1 MRYYGCK
8 DKLLK
13 FIEATTKKAS
23 LYNGAKFV
31 DLFTGTTVVAQHFKK
46 LGYTVI
52 ANDNLEFCY
61 ALAKAYIELN
71 EYPKF
76 KGLSSLIKESS
87 NPQKPLLGSSKPII
101 GKYPHERVISYLN
114 NLDPI
119 EGFIYSNYCPTKTKG
134 LRTFFTDENGGKIDA
149 IRSKIQDWRENNF
162 INELEYYY
170 LITALLEAVN
180 LVSNVAGTYA
190 ACLKNWD
197 KRAFKKL
204 TLVPP
209 KIIPSERRNKALK
222 RDANELIKEI
232 SADILYIDPP
242 YNTRQYITNYFL
254 LELIAEGWFNKK
266 LKVQGKTGL
275 VYDVSKKSLYSQK
288 STASKVFRD
297 LIEKAKARYILVS
310 YNNEGI
316 LTEEQIKRELAKKGE
331 IEVAKYNHKRYR
343 SINQGKQDPNL
354 VKEILFFVKTNNMK
368 ERFNQLNG
376 AKWLQYSFSIWRD
389 VKKNE
394 EEWKLNHPAMF
405 PISLVEKI
413 IDIYTNKEDKV
424 VLDPFVGSGS
434 TVIGALKKGMKAIGI
449 DLNKN
454 YIDMAKKRLSTVYKE
469 YNNSKKY
476 WLFVDDALNLDKRV
490 KPESVDLCITSPP
503 YWNILTEQ
511 RTADNKSIRK
521 YSDSTADLGNIKN
534 YEEFLS
540 VLKNIFRKVYGV
552 LKKGGFCVVVVMDIR
567 KKSRLYPL
575 HLDVISDLREIGF
588 DLRDIVIWDRQ
599 SEYNN
604 LRPLGYPYSF
614 IVNKVHEYIL
624 IFEKPKYGQNK

>member
-13 FIEATTKKAS
+13 FIEEAAKRAK

-31 DLFTGTTVVAQHFKK
+31 DLFTGTTIVAQHFKK

-61 ALAKAYIELN
+61 ALAKTYIELN

-76 KGLSSLIKESS
+76 RGLKNLIKKTSW
-87 NPQKPLLGSSKPII
+87 PQKQLEFDKPIT
-101 GKYPHERVISYLN
+101 GNYPHERVISYLN
-114 NLDPI
+114 NLKPI
-119 EGFIYSNYCPTKTKG
+119 EGFIYSNYCPSKSKG

-149 IRSKIQDWRENNF
+149 IRTKIQEWKDNNL

-170 LITALLEAVN
+170 LVTTLLEAVN

-204 TLVPP
+204 ALSPP
-209 KIIPSERRNKALK
+209 KIIPSERRNKAFK
-222 RDANELIKEI
+222 QDANELIKEI
-232 SADILYIDPP
+232 SADILYLDPP

-254 LELIAEGWFNKK
+254 LELIAEGWFNKNFEI
-266 LKVQGKTGL
+266 QGKTGL
-275 VYDVSKKSLYSQK
+275 VYDESKKSLYSQK
-288 STASKVFRD
+288 STTYKVFRD
-297 LIEKAKARYILVS
+297 LIENAKARYILVS

-316 LTEEQIKRELAKKGE
+316 LTEEQIKQVLAEKGE
-331 IEVAKYNHKRYR
+331 IEIAYYDHKRYR
-343 SINQGKQDPNL
+343 SINQDEYDPNL
-354 VKEILFFVKTNNMK
+354 VKEILFFVKMRGMR

-405 PISLVEKI
+405 PITLVEKV
-413 IDIYTNKEDKV
+413 IDIYTNKENEV
-424 VLDPFVGSGS
+424 ILDPFVGSGS
-434 TVIGALKKGMKAIGI
+434 TVIGALKKGMRAIGI
-449 DLNKN
+449 DINKS
-454 YIDMAKKRLSTVYKE
+454 YIDMVKKRLTTVYKE
-469 YNNSKKY
+469 YDDPKKY
-476 WLFVDDALNLDKRV
+476 WLFVDDAINLDKRV
-490 KPESVDLCITSPP
+490 KPNSVNLCITSPP

-511 RTADNKSIRK
+511 RTADNKAIRK
-521 YSDSTADLGNIKN
+521 YSDLPTDLGNIKN
-534 YEEFLS
+534 YEQFLT

-552 LKKGGFCVVVVMDIR
+552 LKQGGFCVVVVMDIR
-567 KKSRLYPL
+567 KKSKFYPF
-575 HLDVISDLREIGF
+575 HLDIISDLREIGF
-588 DLRDIVIWDRQ
+588 NLRDIVIWDRQ

-604 LRPLGYPYSF
+604 LKPLGYPYSF